1 MDFPLEGTGS
11 TSLSKAVPGTEAYL
25 IKPRRCTS
33 AMLDANL
40 HMFIPFSQVK
50 GTLREIWVRLRT
62 LLNNFMDLK
71 TVITALAI

>member
-1 MDFPLEGTGS
+1 M
-11 TSLSKAVPGTEAYL
+11 Y
-25 IKPRRCTS
+25 S

-71 TVITALAI
+71 TVMTALAI